1 MKIIVLGSG
10 IIGTTTAWYLNQHG
24 HEVTVIERQPG
35 PAQETSFANGGQI
48 SVSYSEPWA
57 SPAGLKKMLQWL
69 GREDAPL
76 LFRLRADW
84 RQWLWGLAFLRES
97 LPHRVRQNIR
107 AMVALSTYSRSAL
120 QALRAETGI
129 EYDHLERGILT
140 FQSNRTDW
148 KLAQHAAAI
157 MRDYGVERRLLSREE
172 IFALEPALTNT
183 RVPIIGGDY
192 TAADES
198 GDLYKFTTALAA
210 LAEQR
215 GVQFHFNTQVTR
227 LLPAPRRSGGRC
239 SVAGVEVIQAEGHYQ
254 TLYADAYVVA
264 LGSYSP
270 LLLRPLG
277 VPCPVYPAKGYSA
290 TYPIVD
296 PQKAPTISLT
306 DSAHKIVITRLG
318 DRLRVAGTA
327 EFNGYS
333 RALNPVRCLALAR
346 RTEQLFGD
354 AIDRSQVQYW
364 SGLRPATPSNVPL
377 IGKTNFKN
385 LYLNT
390 GHGTLGWTMGCGSG
404 KALADIIHCG
414 KAAVR
419 FPFLDQNKNERA

>member
-1 MKIIVLGSG
+1 MKIIILGSG
-10 IIGTTTAWYLNQHG
+10 IIGTTTAWYLNQYG
-24 HEVTVIERQPG
+24 HDVTVIDRQPG

-76 LFRLRADW
+76 LFRLRPEW

-107 AMVALSTYSRSAL
+107 AMVALSTYSRATL
-120 QALRAETGI
+120 QALRADTSI
-129 EYDHLERGILT
+129 QYDQLQRGILT
-140 FQSNRTDW
+140 FQSNASDMKR
-148 KLAQHAAAI
+148 AQHAAAI
-157 MRDYGVERRLLSREE
+157 MRDYGVDRHLLTRAE
-172 IFALEPALTNT
+172 IFALEPALAHT
-183 RVPIIGGDY
+183 RSPIVGGDY
-192 TAADES
+192 TAEDES
-198 GDLYKFTTALAA
+198 GDVFKFTTALAA
-210 LAEQR
+210 LAAQH
-215 GVQFHFNTQVTR
+215 GVQFRFNTQITR
-227 LLPAPRRSGGRC
+227 LLEMPNRSGGRRT
-239 SVAGVEVIQAEGHYQ
+239 VAGVEVIAADGRYE

-277 VPCPVYPAKGYSA
+277 VPCLLYPAKGYSA
-290 TYPIVD
+290 TYPIVAAD
-296 PQKAPTISLT
+296 KAPTISLT

-318 DRLRVAGTA
+318 NRLRVAGTA

-333 RALNPVRCLALAR
+333 RALNPVRCAALTR
-346 RTEQLFGD
+346 RTEALFGD
-354 AIDRSQVQYW
+354 AVDSAQVQYW

-377 IGKTNFKN
+377 IGPTRFEN

-404 KALADIIHCG
+404 KALADMIQG
-414 KAAVR
+414 GGAEVE
-419 FPFLDQNKNERA
+419 FPFLARTGK